1 MNEIVGYIRVSTQ
14 EQGRSGLGLEA
25 QKSRITQFC
34 ESEGLTI
41 LKWFQ
46 DVQSGSGTEA
56 DNFRPG
62 LTSALEFAKSKRCS
76 VVVAKLDRLSR
87 SVSYIS
93 SLMAKQVSF
102 VVCELG
108 LETDPFLLHIY
119 AALSEKE
126 RRLISERTRAALAAK
141 KMRGEPLGNPNL
153 AAARSLSQ
161 QARISKANDY
171 AAKVYP
177 TIHAFLGQGWSL
189 RKIADQL
196 NSTLVATPRHGR
208 WSASQIVRVLERQK
222 ALALSTEGSII

>member
-1 MNEIVGYIRVSTQ
+1 M
-14 EQGRSGLGLEA
+14 
-25 QKSRITQFC
+25 
-34 ESEGLTI
+34 
-41 LKWFQ
+41 
-46 DVQSGSGTEA
+46 QSGSGTEA

-62 LTSALEFAKSKRCS
+62 LNSALEFAKSKRCS

-93 SLMAKQVSF
+93 TLMARQVPF

-141 KMRGEPLGNPNL
+141 KLRGEPLGNPNL
-153 AAARSLSQ
+153 AAVRSLSA

-171 AAKVYP
+171 AAKVLP
-177 TIHAFLGQGWSL
+177 TIQAFLGQGLSL

-196 NSTLVATPRHGR
+196 NSIGVATPRDSR
-208 WSASQIVRVLERQK
+208 WSASQIVRILERQNQ
-222 ALALSTEGSII
+222 LALSTESSII